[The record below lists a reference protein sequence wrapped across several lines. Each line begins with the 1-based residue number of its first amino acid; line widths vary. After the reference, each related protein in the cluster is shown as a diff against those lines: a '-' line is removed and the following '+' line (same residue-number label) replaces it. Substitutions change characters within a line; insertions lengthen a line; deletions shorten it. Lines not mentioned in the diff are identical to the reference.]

1 MGKII
6 LPTSRLR
13 LMLLCSLLLLPMT
26 LCDINRRQSKNGVVT
41 EFSPCVNGK
50 RNSN

>member
-6 LPTSRLR
+6 HPISHLQ
-13 LMLLCSLLLLPMT
+13 LLFLSSLLLLSMT
-26 LCDINRRQSKNGVVT
+26 FCDINRRQSKNGVIT